1 MSVFDPAA
9 IVEVLNEHG
18 VRYVVIG
25 GYAATVHGAA
35 RPTLDIDVTPEQS
48 AGNLDR
54 LAAAMRE
61 LGAKIRTDAVDGGLP
76 FAVTGEDLATRS
88 MLNVVTTYGEL
99 DVSMVPNGTTGYDDL
114 IRDAEPRTLRAGV
127 VVDVASLADVIRSK
141 EAAGRPKDLVALP
154 ELYRL
159 LQAGTSPTPTDE
171 IAAPSQAPTADRQ
184 AAETPGKT
192 PQERAA
198 RYLRERDR

>member
-61 LGAKIRTDAVDGGLP
+61 LGAKIRTDAVDG
-76 FAVTGEDLATRS
+76 ACRS
-88 MLNVVTTYGEL
+88 P
-99 DVSMVPNGTTGYDDL
+99 SP
-114 IRDAEPRTLRAGV
+114 ARTWPP
-127 VVDVASLADVIRSK
+127 
-141 EAAGRPKDLVALP
+141 GRCS
-154 ELYRL
+154 
-159 LQAGTSPTPTDE
+159 TS
-171 IAAPSQAPTADRQ
+171 
-184 AAETPGKT
+184 
-192 PQERAA
+192 
-198 RYLRERDR
+198 